1 MPLLFLF
8 LIIIANASKLITIS
22 PAGYKG
28 FYVSGIIAY
37 IKENYDL
44 TDFIFSGS
52 SAGSY
57 NALLMTY
64 KRNPREIIDTLLKTS
79 INHLSLK
86 NVQIKMKEII
96 LAYYTTDDF
105 ELNKLNIGVSKLH
118 KIFLK
123 KYIYSNIQTLEQA
136 LDLCKSSSH
145 IPYVTGDL
153 LNYCSD
159 EDKLCF
165 DGGFLD
171 NPYVENMT
179 PILHITPSMWKNS
192 KKYKFYDITQYTS
205 LFSKE
210 NFIQM
215 YENGYLDTKKNKEKL
230 DKIFHHG

>member
-1 MPLLFLF
+1 
-8 LIIIANASKLITIS
+8 
-22 PAGYKG
+22 
-28 FYVSGIIAY
+28 
-37 IKENYDL
+37 
-44 TDFIFSGS
+44 
-52 SAGSY
+52 
-57 NALLMTY
+57 MTY

-96 LAYYTTDDF
+96 LAHYTTDDF

-165 DGGFLD
+165 DGGFLE

-179 PILHITPSMWKNS
+179 PILHITPSKIPKNINFMILHNIPVYFP
-192 KKYKFYDITQYTS
+192 KKI
-205 LFSKE
+205 LFKCMKMVIL
-210 NFIQM
+210 IQRK
-215 YENGYLDTKKNKEKL
+215 TKKN
-230 DKIFHHG
+230 